1 FTFLIKEEMPLVAVG
16 FGAYVLLGKRDW
28 KLGSGVIAA
37 GLLSFFALISQVI
50 PYFAEGRSYPYIAE
64 RYGAVGGSAAG
75 ILRTLVTDPAR
86 ISASVL
92 QPKKILFLFGIFGP
106 VAGLS
111 WVSGWAALVLLPT
124 LGYLLLSSYEPQFSF
139 TSQYSAPL
147 VPLVIG
153 TAILGL
159 ARAPIR
165 FQPALAAVMV
175 VSSLAF
181 SWAFGYM
188 PYSRKFDAG
197 QFRTDAVRRV
207 CAEVVGHRTRRACFR
222 RNGTHQPPVRAAL
235 RLRLPVRGGA
245 GCRMGGARLRGERL
259 QPGEI

>member
-1 FTFLIKEEMPLVAVG
+1 MARSVA
-16 FGAYVLLGKRDW
+16 APP
-28 KLGSGVIAA
+28 A
-37 GLLSFFALISQVI
+37 
-50 PYFAEGRSYPYIAE
+50 
-64 RYGAVGGSAAG
+64 

-86 ISASVL
+86 IIATVF

-175 VSSLAF
+175 VSSLAL

-188 PYSRKFDAG
+188 PYSRKFDAS
-197 QFRTDAVRRV
+197 QFRTDARYAAFVPKLSVIAPDGRVSAETGLTSHLSERRYV
-207 CAEVVGHRTRRACFR
+207 YDYQFEGVQDADWVVLDYEESAFSLERFDR
-222 RNGTHQPPVRAAL
+222 QVAAVEAMGYVGVAQGYGLALL
-235 RLRLPVRGGA
+235 RKS
-245 GCRMGGARLRGERL
+245 
-259 QPGEI
+259 